1 MADQNLPPVP
11 SASPVPAAPAPG
23 VPAGSYPPGPPVPPT
38 YAQGAGYPPGPP
50 ASPGYAQGTTYAPYA
65 PQPQRRRSWVW
76 VVVAIMALAVIF
88 GSCALLAAIG
98 SIGSSTSGT
107 TAGLGSAIGVIPIDG
122 EIAGTASG
130 AGVVTP
136 QDFLDE
142 LQRAE
147 KDSRVK
153 AIVLRVDSPGGTVAA
168 SEEIATYVAQAKKPI
183 VVSIG
188 DVGASGAYMVSSQAK
203 KIIAL
208 PGSAVGSIGVISE
221 IPNVNGLLDKL
232 GIQFVVIQAGKYKS
246 AGSPYRALTATET
259 ALIQGEV
266 DDAYA
271 QFIDIVARGRHLPRS
286 EVASLATGWAWNGDQ
301 AKGLG
306 LVDEIG
312 TYQDALGAA
321 AKLGGIKDGRY
332 QVITY
337 EPPALGGLL
346 SSVLGLERQLSN
358 LSAAQQGVGAAGSP
372 RTSLPK

>member
-11 SASPVPAAPAPG
+11 PASPTPLPV
-23 VPAGSYPPGPPVPPT
+23 GPPT
-38 YAQGAGYPPGPP
+38 SAGAYPPGPP
-50 ASPGYAQGTTYAPYA
+50 APPSPAYAAYPPGYPPYA
-65 PQPQRRRSWVW
+65 PQPQRRRSWIW
-76 VVVAIMALAVIF
+76 VVVALIALAVVF
-88 GSCALLAAIG
+88 GSCAMLAVIG
-98 SIGSSTSGT
+98 SVGSSSSDGSL
-107 TAGLGSAIGVIPIDG
+107 GLANAIGVIPIDG
-122 EIAGTASG
+122 EIAGTASSS
-130 AGVVTP
+130 GVVTP
-136 QDFLDE
+136 QDFLE
-142 LQRAE
+142 SLTKAE
-147 KDSRVK
+147 KDPRVK

-168 SEEIATYVAQAKKPI
+168 SEEIATYVSQAKKPV

-203 KIIAL
+203 EIIAL

-246 AGSPYRALTATET
+246 AGSPYRALTPTET

-271 QFIDIVARGRHLPRS
+271 QFIDIVAKGRHLPRS

-301 AKGLG
+301 AKALG

-332 QVITY
+332 QVIQY
-337 EPPALGGLL
+337 SPPALNGLL
-346 SSVLGLERQLSN
+346 SSVLGLQRQLGDV
-358 LSAAQQGVGAAGSP
+358 SAAQQAVTGAAAP
-372 RTSLPK
+372 RTRLPK